1 MSQLTVLESR
11 DFWDE
16 VRKRSE
22 IADAVGMMYGERGLR
37 QLVAAAFEVK
47 QEYEEK
53 TNNEHNPTAA

>member
-1 MSQLTVLESR
+1 MEMTILESR

-16 VRKRSE
+16 LRKRSE
-22 IADAVGMMYGERGLR
+22 IADAVGIMYGYLGLR
-37 QLVAAAFEVK
+37 EILAEAFQLK